1 MLWALFEETLSSDM
15 SPQNICGF
23 FWKCLSL
30 PNTSTRARVLGKR
43 VNRGAEYGLEIAVCF
58 VFQGHVKGVEWI
70 KKKIGEVEE
79 KIQACFEK
87 CMKNAF

>member
-1 MLWALFEETLSSDM
+1 MLTWVPRIYENFWYHWLEISPWFVENKNKMYMILMLWALFEETLSSDM

-43 VNRGAEYGLEIAVCF
+43 VNRGAEYGLEIAV
-58 VFQGHVKGVEWI
+58 
-70 KKKIGEVEE
+70 
-79 KIQACFEK
+79 
-87 CMKNAF
+87 M